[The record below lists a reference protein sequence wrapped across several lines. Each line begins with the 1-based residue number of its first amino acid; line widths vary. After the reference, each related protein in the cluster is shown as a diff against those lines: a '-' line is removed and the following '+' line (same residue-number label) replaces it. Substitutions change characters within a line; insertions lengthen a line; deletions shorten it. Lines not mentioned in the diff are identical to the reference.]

1 MIWGFLT
8 VIVVGLVLLFAAP
21 FLDFLT
27 PDSTIWLVDAS
38 NSMKPVLLAQG
49 SETLWF
55 QWQSWSYIVL
65 FSVATALLLGMI
77 FNAMS
82 TLSDEALIEAKQKW
96 AKKTEELEQIKRE
109 YRTEVEQ
116 NVLREH
122 SQEAERLKHRERE
135 LNTIQA
141 QTATQQMESQERMKM
156 ASHAVRHQQKVTQS
170 KLGQRDRLS
179 NEKRLLAEYI
189 EEMDWKFTDGSK
201 VTYSA
206 LVKLAKEN
214 KKNG

>member
-8 VIVVGLVLLFAAP
+8 VIVVGLILLFAAP

-27 PDSTIWLVDAS
+27 PERTIWLVDAS
-38 NSMKPVLLAQG
+38 KSEHPVLLAQG
-49 SETLWF
+49 STTLWY
-55 QWQSWSYIVL
+55 QWQSWSYIFTFCLVTACVL
-65 FSVATALLLGMI
+65 GIIYNYIRTF
-77 FNAMS
+77 
-82 TLSDEALIEAKQKW
+82 SDETLIEARQKW

-122 SQEAERLKHRERE
+122 SQETERLKHRERE